1 MRRSLPLLAAAFLTG
16 YLAFFAPG
24 SARAAA
30 FTVNSTIDAVDAN
43 PGDGACASASGE
55 CTLRAAVPET
65 NAMPGPNTIL
75 MPAGTY
81 LLSIFGGFDD
91 AAASGDLDVNDN
103 LEINGAGAGDAVI
116 DLGSFTS
123 QELADFAFHVH
134 PSAVAA
140 VSGLTIQRAGHIL
153 SPGGGI
159 LNEGDLTLDRSVLRK
174 NTADSGAGVL
184 NAGGVLTVTN
194 SSFIENAGGTGSP
207 RGAAS

>member
-1 MRRSLPLLAAAFLTG
+1 MSADKHPRAAAMRRSLPLLAAAFLTG

-91 AAASGDLDVNDN
+91 AAASGDLDVNDE
-103 LEINGAGAGDAVI
+103 LEIHLILRPHVPPK
-116 DLGSFTS
+116 
-123 QELADFAFHVH
+123 DFAALGIN
-134 PSAVAA
+134 PNSGQ
-140 VSGLTIQRAGHIL
+140 VSRY
-153 SPGGGI
+153 
-159 LNEGDLTLDRSVLRK
+159 
-174 NTADSGAGVL
+174 
-184 NAGGVLTVTN
+184 
-194 SSFIENAGGTGSP
+194 
-207 RGAAS
+207 